1 MVANKV
7 IMTPKEKAKILVGE
21 YFDND
26 LLFEDLSFI
35 QAKQCALIAIDE
47 LIDELSGLSLNRYE
61 YFNKVKKE
69 IEKL

>member
-1 MVANKV
+1 
-7 IMTPKEKAKILVGE
+7 MTPKEKAKILVGE
-21 YFDND
+21 YFDNY

-61 YFNKVKKE
+61 YFNKVKQE